1 LGRVKRGIPG
11 KNRIALYGFDVSL
24 QRRPMFK
31 AVFPLGIALASA
43 SLLPLTASAVP
54 IKAADGVSTSVP
66 NSQSG
71 PRRPGLIR
79 STPRAGDTAS
89 QFSNRRGRPVPSL
102 SKAADTGA
110 DQRARVAESVP
121 SRAPRQL

>member
-1 LGRVKRGIPG
+1 
-11 KNRIALYGFDVSL
+11 
-24 QRRPMFK
+24 MFK
-31 AVFPLGIALASA
+31 AVLPLGLALASA
-43 SLLPLTASAVP
+43 SLLPMTAEAVP

-71 PRRPGLIR
+71 PRRPGLIPQ
-79 STPRAGDTAS
+79 TPQAGDTAN
-89 QFSNRRGRPVPSL
+89 QFVNRRGRPVPSV
-102 SKAADTGA
+102 SKSLDPGA